1 MLLILW
7 RGAKVQKDMVVDSS
21 ITLLKD
27 FLLSFFLLSLR
38 LISFYLRIMSTRS
51 CYVRN
56 SNSPAH
62 AARLAQTWALAGYC
76 FQFSVPKSPFL
87 SDKFILHTSSL
98 QLAASRRFWFIDY
111 IQAITKTF
119 YFEIYLVS
127 WNWKYILLT
136 FYIDTLCSNVI
147 HTMY

>member
-21 ITLLKD
+21 ITLLKN
-27 FLLSFFLLSLR
+27 FLLPFFLLSLR

-56 SNSPAH
+56 SNSPAP

-87 SDKFILHTSSL
+87 SDKFILQTSSL

-111 IQAITKTF
+111 RRKRKVLLWNLFRQLKLKVYLACILDRYIM
-119 YFEIYLVS
+119 FEC
-127 WNWKYILLT
+127 
-136 FYIDTLCSNVI
+136 DTYNVLR
-147 HTMY
+147 

>member
-111 IQAITKTF
+111 RRKRKVLLWNLF
-119 YFEIYLVS
+119 GKLKRKVYFAC
-127 WNWKYILLT
+127 ILDR
-136 FYIDTLCSNVI
+136 YKA
-147 HTMY
+147 